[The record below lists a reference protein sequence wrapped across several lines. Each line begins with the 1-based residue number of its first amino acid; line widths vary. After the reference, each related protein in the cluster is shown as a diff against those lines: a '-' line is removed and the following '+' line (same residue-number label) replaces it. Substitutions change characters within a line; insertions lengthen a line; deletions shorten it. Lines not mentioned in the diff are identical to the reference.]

1 MPQLTKPTPQA
12 VLAARKAAGL
22 TQEGAGQL
30 LGSNNRQWRL
40 YEAGDRAMSVSLW
53 ELFLLKTHQHPQWAL
68 SPRP

>member
-1 MPQLTKPTPQA
+1 MNPPSPSE

-22 TQEGAGQL
+22 TQQAAAEAVGQASS
-30 LGSNNRQWRL
+30 SNWRA
-40 YEAGDRAMSVSLW
+40 YESGRIGMHPSSW